1 MKTVVRRRNDDDGSF
16 WTRRFFF
23 ILFFVVWRFF
33 FSLSLTNKYPSPFS
47 SGTLF
52 VLWCA
57 LVFDSKV
64 ANRDFPGS
72 LVHLNVTSF
81 FGRVLGEERCEL
93 WYTKKYSLSVDI
105 FVSFFFRPFFL
116 MSKRSTQKK
125 ARPPQKKKKNNNNNN
140 NNGETRK
147 TRERDRRG
155 GGHLKRFF
163 ISIKVAAKRRKR
175 GARGSASARKR
186 CVSRFILD
194 KDLDNRVGN

>member
-1 MKTVVRRRNDDDGSF
+1 MTTTGVFGRDD
-16 WTRRFFF
+16 FFF
-23 ILFFVVWRFF
+23 ILLFVVWRFF

-125 ARPPQKKKKNNNNNN
+125 ARPPQKKKKKKKNNN

>member
-1 MKTVVRRRNDDDGSF
+1 MRRRNDDDGSF

-125 ARPPQKKKKNNNNNN
+125 ARPPQKKKNNNNNNN

>member
-1 MKTVVRRRNDDDGSF
+1 MTTTGVFGRDD
-16 WTRRFFF
+16 FFCF
-23 ILFFVVWRFF
+23 LFFVVWRFF

>member
-1 MKTVVRRRNDDDGSF
+1 MCDDEMTTLTGVFGRDD
-16 WTRRFFF
+16 FFF

-81 FGRVLGEERCEL
+81 FWASSRRGALRVMVH
-93 WYTKKYSLSVDI
+93 KKILSLSLSVDI

-125 ARPPQKKKKNNNNNN
+125 ARPPQKKKKNNNNN

>member
-1 MKTVVRRRNDDDGSF
+1 MTLWCGVKTVVRRRNDDDGSF
-16 WTRRFFF
+16 WTRRFFLF
-23 ILFFVVWRFF
+23 FCFFVVWRFF

-125 ARPPQKKKKNNNNNN
+125 ARPPQKKKKKQQQQRRDEKNARARPTRRRAP
-140 NNGETRK
+140 ET
-147 TRERDRRG
+147 
-155 GGHLKRFF
+155 LFY
-163 ISIKVAAKRRKR
+163 
-175 GARGSASARKR
+175 
-186 CVSRFILD
+186 
-194 KDLDNRVGN
+194 

>member
-1 MKTVVRRRNDDDGSF
+1 MRRRNDDDGSF

-72 LVHLNVTSF
+72 LVHLNVTSVF
-81 FGRVLGEERCEL
+81 WASSRRGALRVMVH
-93 WYTKKYSLSVDI
+93 KKNSLSVDI
-105 FVSFFFRPFFL
+105 FVFFSRPFFL
-116 MSKRSTQKK
+116 NASKRSTQKK
-125 ARPPQKKKKNNNNNN
+125 SSTTRRQRRPPQKNN

>member
-1 MKTVVRRRNDDDGSF
+1 MTTTGVFGRDD
-16 WTRRFFF
+16 FFF
-23 ILFFVVWRFF
+23 ILFFVAGDF
-33 FSLSLTNKYPSPFS
+33 FSLSLSHKNKYPSPFS

-105 FVSFFFRPFFL
+105 FVSFFFPTFL
-116 MSKRSTQKK
+116 FNVEKVDT
-125 ARPPQKKKKNNNNNN
+125 KKKHDHHRRRRRRRTTTTTTERREKRES
-140 NNGETRK
+140 ETDEDEG
-147 TRERDRRG
+147 T
-155 GGHLKRFF
+155 
-163 ISIKVAAKRRKR
+163 
-175 GARGSASARKR
+175 
-186 CVSRFILD
+186 
-194 KDLDNRVGN
+194 

>member
-1 MKTVVRRRNDDDGSF
+1 MRRRNDDFDGSF

-125 ARPPQKKKKNNNNNN
+125 ARPPQKKKNNNNNN

>member
-1 MKTVVRRRNDDDGSF
+1 MRRRNDDDGSF

-23 ILFFVVWRFF
+23 VLFFVVWRFF

-125 ARPPQKKKKNNNNNN
+125 STTTTEEEEEEEEQQQQRRDEKNARARPTRRRAP
-140 NNGETRK
+140 ET
-147 TRERDRRG
+147 
-155 GGHLKRFF
+155 LFY
-163 ISIKVAAKRRKR
+163 
-175 GARGSASARKR
+175 
-186 CVSRFILD
+186 
-194 KDLDNRVGN
+194 

>member
-1 MKTVVRRRNDDDGSF
+1 MRRRNDDDGSF

>member
-1 MKTVVRRRNDDDGSF
+1 MRRRNDDDGSF

-72 LVHLNVTSF
+72 LVHLNVTSVF
-81 FGRVLGEERCEL
+81 LGEFSERSVASYGTQKNTL
-93 WYTKKYSLSVDI
+93 SLLI
-105 FVSFFFRPFFL
+105 FLYLFFFRPFFL

-125 ARPPQKKKKNNNNNN
+125 STTTTEEEEEEEEQQQRRDEKNARARPTRRRAP
-140 NNGETRK
+140 ET
-147 TRERDRRG
+147 
-155 GGHLKRFF
+155 LFY
-163 ISIKVAAKRRKR
+163 
-175 GARGSASARKR
+175 
-186 CVSRFILD
+186 
-194 KDLDNRVGN
+194 

>member
-1 MKTVVRRRNDDDGSF
+1 MTTTGVFGRDD
-16 WTRRFFF
+16 FFF

-140 NNGETRK
+140 GETRK

>member
-1 MKTVVRRRNDDDGSF
+1 
-16 WTRRFFF
+16 
-23 ILFFVVWRFF
+23 
-33 FSLSLTNKYPSPFS
+33 
-47 SGTLF
+47 
-52 VLWCA
+52 
-57 LVFDSKV
+57 
-64 ANRDFPGS
+64 
-72 LVHLNVTSF
+72 
-81 FGRVLGEERCEL
+81 
-93 WYTKKYSLSVDI
+93 
-105 FVSFFFRPFFL
+105 

-125 ARPPQKKKKNNNNNN
+125 ARPPQKKKKKKNNNNN

-155 GGHLKRFF
+155 RGHLKRFF

>member
-1 MKTVVRRRNDDDGSF
+1 MTTTGVFGRDD
-16 WTRRFFF
+16 FFF

-125 ARPPQKKKKNNNNNN
+125 ARPPQKNNNNNNNNN

-155 GGHLKRFF
+155 RGHLKRFF